1 MYQSVNSS
9 AHLDTNQRL
18 SDLQLSQVMDATSS
32 DESLDA
38 APSLR
43 SVAHMVYKHL
53 LSVAAKYSAHTFW
66 LEEKFTSW
74 ISTPVSSLIIA
85 RGTKY
90 NRFEIRNFCVK
101 SIYLLQ
107 KALMPAVWVL
117 KTTDLRYQETYSP
130 VDLIKALI
138 SQVLRINITIQ
149 RESNLAVSCAKFRT
163 AANEDEW
170 FELLGFVLAGLSQI
184 CIIIDLEMFCLRDRE
199 SAQRWPSAFM
209 DIFEKMSQ
217 RGIKTVVKVILVSY
231 GSKVFNIMPSDD
243 SRDLKA
249 YVIQARTIRPRPRS
263 IREMRHTFVRS
274 FAPDSE
280 SDSC

>member
-1 MYQSVNSS
+1 
-9 AHLDTNQRL
+9 
-18 SDLQLSQVMDATSS
+18 MDATSGG
-32 DESLDA
+32 ERLNA
-38 APSLR
+38 AQSLR

-53 LSVAAKYSAHTFW
+53 LSVSAKYPAHPFW
-66 LEEKFTSW
+66 LEQRFTSW
-74 ISTPVSSLIIA
+74 QSIPVSSLIMI
-85 RGTKY
+85 RGTNY

-117 KTTDLRYQETYSP
+117 KKTESRHQETYSP

-138 SQVLRINITIQ
+138 SQVMRINTAIQ
-149 RESNLAVSCAKFRT
+149 RESDLALSCAKFRT
-163 AANEDEW
+163 AENEDEW
-170 FELLGFVLAGLSQI
+170 FELLGSVLAGLSHI
-184 CIIIDLEMFCLRDRE
+184 CIIIDIEMFCLRDQQ

-231 GSKVFNIMPSDD
+231 GSTVFKNMPGDD
-243 SRDLKA
+243 FRDLKDH
-249 YVIQARTIRPRPRS
+249 VIQARAIRPRPRS
-263 IREMRHTFVRS
+263 IRDMRNNFIRS
-274 FAPDSE
+274 AAAESE

>member
-9 AHLDTNQRL
+9 AHLDTNQLL
-18 SDLQLSQVMDATSS
+18 SDLHLSQIMDATSS
-32 DESLDA
+32 GERLNA
-38 APSLR
+38 AQSLR
-43 SVAHMVYKHL
+43 SVAHMVYKHV
-53 LSVAAKYSAHTFW
+53 LSVSARCSAHPFW

-74 ISTPVSSLIIA
+74 KSTPVSSLIMI
-85 RGTKY
+85 RGASH

-117 KTTDLRYQETYSP
+117 KRTESRHQETDSP
-130 VDLIKALI
+130 VDLLKALI
-138 SQVLRINITIQ
+138 SQVMRINIAIR
-149 RESNLAVSCAKFRT
+149 RESIFALSCAKFRT
-163 AANEDEW
+163 AENEDEW
-170 FELLGFVLAGLSQI
+170 FELLGSVLAGLPQI
-184 CIIIDLEMFCLRDRE
+184 CIIIDVEIFCLRDQQ

-231 GSKVFNIMPSDD
+231 GSKVFQNMPGDNF
-243 SRDLKA
+243 RDLKDH
-249 YVIQARTIRPRPRS
+249 VIQARAIRPRPRS
-263 IREMRHTFVRS
+263 MRDMRNKFVRS
-274 FAPDSE
+274 AAPDSE

>member
-1 MYQSVNSS
+1 
-9 AHLDTNQRL
+9 
-18 SDLQLSQVMDATSS
+18 MDATSS
-32 DESLDA
+32 TERLNA
-38 APSLR
+38 AQSLR

-53 LSVAAKYSAHTFW
+53 LSVFGRCPLHPFW

-74 ISTPVSSLIIA
+74 KLTPVSSLIMV

-90 NRFEIRNFCVK
+90 HRFEIRNFCIK

-117 KTTDLRYQETYSP
+117 KKTESRYQETYSP

-138 SQVLRINITIQ
+138 SQVMRINIAIQ
-149 RESNLAVSCAKFRT
+149 SESNLALSCAKFRT
-163 AANEDEW
+163 AENEDEW
-170 FELLGFVLAGLSQI
+170 FELLGSVLAGLSQI
-184 CIIIDLEMFCLRDRE
+184 CIIIDLEMFCLRDQH

-209 DIFEKMSQ
+209 EVFEKMSQ

-231 GSKVFNIMPSDD
+231 GSKMFRNMPGDEL
-243 SRDLKA
+243 RDLKN
-249 YVIQARTIRPRPRS
+249 YVIQTRAIRPRPRS
-263 IREMRHTFVRS
+263 MRDMRNKFVRS
-274 FAPDSE
+274 AAPDSE